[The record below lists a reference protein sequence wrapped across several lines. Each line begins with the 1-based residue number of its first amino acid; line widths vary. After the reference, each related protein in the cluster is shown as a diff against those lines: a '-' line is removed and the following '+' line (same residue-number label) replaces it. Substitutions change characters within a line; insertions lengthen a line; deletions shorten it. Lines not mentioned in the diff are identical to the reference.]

1 MSAVGFFKFALL
13 HAAASCAAADVVV
26 FSEADVVL
34 QRDPLAARLAGGGVA
49 GDFAGD
55 VLVSAHARHPMV
67 NIGLVVLFARR
78 AGGRAAALLAACSA
92 EFLRFFRAGQPAR
105 DQEVFDALINNTAR
119 FAEWAG
125 EDKAAYPDPA
135 PHLLALAPLP
145 GLRWEMLPPAD
156 FVEYSANAACPPVHA
171 GACWGGDTRA
181 AAAVHFTCL
190 DRAVKLRNMAQL
202 YANGTCDVCGKC

>member
-1 MSAVGFFKFALL
+1 MPLHPTVAKVTDRIIARSATTRTAYLDL
-13 HAAASCAAADVVV
+13 IARA
-26 FSEADVVL
+26 
-34 QRDPLAARLAGGGVA
+34 RDAGVNR
-49 GDFAGD
+49 D
-55 VLVSAHARHPMV
+55 VLSCGNLAH
-67 NIGLVVLFARR
+67 GFA
-78 AGGRAAALLAACSA
+78 A
-92 EFLRFFRAGQPAR
+92 
-105 DQEVFDALINNTAR
+105 
-119 FAEWAG
+119 AG